1 MGDRIASQTALLQ
14 RFRNESHELGQC
26 NRSDLGRG
34 YRMRR
39 CGDGT
44 GHRGAV
50 PRALIL
56 GVRLRRVR
64 VVGGLGSR
72 SIQVCVMRRFAAVGM
87 SRQKAHHPLQAPQNG
102 NDESDHGHLDELHAS
117 RSDSAKSLFDPNRL
131 GT

>member
-1 MGDRIASQTALLQ
+1 MGNRIASQTALLR

-34 YRMRR
+34 HRLRR

-44 GHRGAV
+44 GHGGTV

-64 VVGGLGSR
+64 VVGGLCSR
-72 SIQVCVMRRFAAVGM
+72 SILVCVMRRLFAAVGM

-102 NDESDHGHLDELHAS
+102 N
-117 RSDSAKSLFDPNRL
+117 
-131 GT
+131 